1 MKTRGIIEGAMFCA
15 LAVILALASFYIPFL
30 VILMF
35 FIPVPMVVLGK
46 RHGLKAS
53 IIASLAATIIIGLI
67 LGPANAI
74 SFGILLFF
82 VGCSLGYAYQR
93 NMGPIQKIIVG
104 YLGSALLVIAVIVSY
119 QFLMGVS
126 FTTFLFQS
134 LEVSASE
141 VLAMYKNTGFMDAN
155 QLLLM
160 KESIDAQMVT
170 MKMIIPSVMLLL
182 PLIFGVVNVIC
193 CDAFLK
199 RLGYTVKGIKP
210 LKDWQMPKSL
220 KYFLFIFLMGSFII
234 SIFQVTAIPAIY
246 ITNIMN
252 FVYLVYFV
260 MGLSLIFDIMA
271 YKKLTNKGL
280 KVLVV
285 FLALLFQFVVTMIGL
300 ADTYMEIRK
309 IFRKESEAK

>member
-1 MKTRGIIEGAMFCA
+1 MKTRGITEGAMFCA
-15 LAVILALASFYIPFL
+15 LAVILALASFYVPFL
-30 VILMF
+30 VILIF

-46 RHGLKAS
+46 RHGLMVS
-53 IIASLAATIIIGLI
+53 IIASLAATIIIGLF
-67 LGPANAI
+67 LGPVNAI

-82 VGCSLGYAYQR
+82 VGCSLGYAYHR
-93 NMGPIQKIIVG
+93 NVGPIQKIIVG
-104 YLGSALLVIAVIVSY
+104 YLGFALVVIAVIISY

-126 FTTFLFQS
+126 FTTFLFQT
-134 LEVSASE
+134 LEAITQD
-141 VLAMYKNTGFMDAN
+141 VLAMYQNTGVMDAN

-160 KESIDAQMVT
+160 KESMDAQIIT
-170 MKMIIPSVMLLL
+170 IKMIIPSAILLL
-182 PLIFGVVNVIC
+182 PLIFGVVNVIS

-210 LKDWQMPKSL
+210 LKDWRMPKSL
-220 KYFLFIFLMGSFII
+220 KYFLFVFLMGSFLI

-246 ITNIMN
+246 ITNIMS
-252 FVYLVYFV
+252 FVYLAYFV